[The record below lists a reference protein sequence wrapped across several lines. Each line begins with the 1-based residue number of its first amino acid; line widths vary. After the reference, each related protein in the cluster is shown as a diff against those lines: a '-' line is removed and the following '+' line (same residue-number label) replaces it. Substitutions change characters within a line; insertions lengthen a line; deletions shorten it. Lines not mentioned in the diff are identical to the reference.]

1 LALNKAALLRVMYRI
16 ISPGHPRGLIDVK
29 VEMMG
34 DNLRV
39 FTSGM
44 KKLSLSDVEIL
55 GIPNVY
61 ELSGYAHGLIYS
73 IIGYMKDA
81 KKKGMS
87 LKDGETFGGMWE
99 HNEQMAFHL
108 CTIRKSSSISTDGNS
123 IIQIVDIDEP
133 LNSGFPKKLFA
144 AHLCANAYRTKDF
157 AKAEFLYRKAI
168 ELYPAQKEYAYID
181 KDKFSAGNNYNNFA
195 AWHGLADCLYAQNS
209 IEQAMEAYREAVGRC
224 PQWAA
229 DFSAFVKNEMP
240 EPKSNSADRERWEF
254 FANLDVKNVLQQ
266 Q

>member
-1 LALNKAALLRVMYRI
+1 MYRI
-16 ISPGHPRGLIDVK
+16 IAPGHPRGMIDVK
-29 VEMMG
+29 TEEMG
-34 DNLRV
+34 DKIRV
-39 FTSGM
+39 FTDGM
-44 KKLSLSDVEIL
+44 KKLGLSDVEIL

-61 ELSGYAHGLIYS
+61 ELAGYAHGIIYAV
-73 IIGYMKDA
+73 IGYMKDA
-81 KKKGMS
+81 EKNGKS

-108 CTIRKSSSISTDGNS
+108 CSIRKSSSISKDANE

-144 AHLCANAYRTKDF
+144 AHLCANAYLTKDF
-157 AKAEFLYRKAI
+157 TKAEFLYRKAI

-181 KDKFSAGNNYNNFA
+181 QEKFSAGNNYNNFA
-195 AWHGLADCLYAQNS
+195 AWHGLADCLYAQNK
-209 IEQAMEAYREAVGRC
+209 IVQAMEAYMEAVIRC

-229 DFSAFVKNEMP
+229 DFAAFVKNEML
-240 EPKSNSADRERWEF
+240 EPKPNSVDRKRWEF
-254 FANLDVKNVLQQ
+254 FANLDIKGVIQQ